1 MDMKKDTL
9 LQRGVVRVVISGPLR
24 LILGK
29 EIIIDYND
37 GITIHDIVNQLS
49 KLYNEKTGRGHN
61 KFSDL
66 LNQLIIY
73 INGNRWDKKTYLKID
88 KDTRIDIIHIINGG

>member
-1 MDMKKDTL
+1 MKKDTL
-9 LQRGVVRVVISGPLR
+9 LQRDQVKIVISGPLR

-29 EIIIDYND
+29 EVTIQYND
-37 GITIHDIVNQLS
+37 GLTIHDVMNQIS
-49 KLYNEKTGRGHN
+49 KLYSEKTGRGHN

-73 INGNRWDKKTYLKID
+73 VNGSRWDKTTKLKID
-88 KDTRIDIIHIINGG
+88 ENTRVDIIHIINGG